1 MRAFGLDVV
10 VLRDVRRLR
19 CYIGASIASRG
30 RALRV
35 VAAAAAL
42 YGVVARAGVRGAAL
56 RLVDVNLASAATCE
70 NDRYTV

>member
-56 RLVDVNLASAATCE
+56 RPSRRADWRVLRLCADG
-70 NDRYTV
+70 